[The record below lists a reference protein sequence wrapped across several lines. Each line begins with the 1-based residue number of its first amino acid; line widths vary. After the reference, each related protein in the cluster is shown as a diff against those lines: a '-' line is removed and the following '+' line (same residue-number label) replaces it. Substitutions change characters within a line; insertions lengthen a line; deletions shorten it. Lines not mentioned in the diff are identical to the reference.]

1 MRLDFAPMEGI
12 TGYRHRLT
20 HKRVFGGVD
29 QYYMPFISPTIHR
42 SFTHREL
49 RDISPEHNEG
59 LNAVPQVLCKVAE
72 DVLWAAGELH
82 AMGYGEVNLN
92 LGCPSGTVV
101 SKSKGSGMLRDLAA
115 LEAFLTTVYEKA
127 PVPISIKTRLGLEN
141 PEEFGP
147 ILELFNRFPIHEL
160 TIHPRVRKEFYKGE
174 VHMDAFRKASQ
185 NAKMPLCY
193 NGDVV
198 SVRGAAD
205 IAGEFPQLHAVMVGR
220 GLLRDPA
227 LARQAKGGAPASRG
241 EILTFHEE
249 LLEGYTQDFQSAKN
263 GLLRMKETWSYLVR
277 LFDDAPRWHK
287 RLVKSQTPAEFTSV
301 VEELV
306 NHIPFASEV

>member
-185 NAKMPLCY
+185 NAKCPFATTAMWFPSGGRRILPG
-193 NGDVV
+193 N
-198 SVRGAAD
+198 SPSSMLSWW
-205 IAGEFPQLHAVMVGR
+205 AGGCCGILLWHGRPRVERLPPVGR
-220 GLLRDPA
+220 
-227 LARQAKGGAPASRG
+227 S
-241 EILTFHEE
+241 
-249 LLEGYTQDFQSAKN
+249 
-263 GLLRMKETWSYLVR
+263 
-277 LFDDAPRWHK
+277 
-287 RLVKSQTPAEFTSV
+287 
-301 VEELV
+301 
-306 NHIPFASEV
+306 